1 MAAER
6 PGIRAWFCR
15 RLTRPRSRGL
25 YLFNHF
31 NKDKDFNVRSPDGKR
46 ILRNDHRAIMDG
58 IGDLNALLACP
69 RRHVLTYDDTT
80 APGVPNP
87 KQLPAVLASAA
98 PLTLRIHTGPEPA
111 AGRAVLRL
119 GLDDLPEVAEARL
132 RVRMNGAACLP
143 LPDMEQPAGYRR
155 DPKSPE
161 VWLLSQVARRLLQFD
176 VPLTAINRGD
186 NSVDLSLENG
196 PQQKIIWAE
205 MYLDPGSTATDRRVP
220 GSANTAEDDP
230 HKPKSP

>member
-1 MAAER
+1 
-6 PGIRAWFCR
+6 
-15 RLTRPRSRGL
+15 
-25 YLFNHF
+25 
-31 NKDKDFNVRSPDGKR
+31 
-46 ILRNDHRAIMDG
+46 MDG

-161 VWLLSQVARRLLQFD
+161 VWLLTGRPSPPAIQRPAHGNQPRRQLGRPELGKRAATEDHLGGD
-176 VPLTAINRGD
+176 VSRSG
-186 NSVDLSLENG
+186 
-196 PQQKIIWAE
+196 Q
-205 MYLDPGSTATDRRVP
+205 YRHGSP
-220 GSANTAEDDP
+220 SSGSANTAEDDP